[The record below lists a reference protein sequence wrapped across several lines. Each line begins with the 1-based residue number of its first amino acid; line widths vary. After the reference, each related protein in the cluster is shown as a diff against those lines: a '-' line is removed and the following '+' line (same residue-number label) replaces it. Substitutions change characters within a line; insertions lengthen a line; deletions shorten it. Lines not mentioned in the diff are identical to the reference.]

1 MALVTDPITAIGY
14 DDELYEYLPL
24 PGRVP
29 LRWPGG
35 AAVAFYPVVIVEYFE
50 EEPPPVSVVAGDVYG
65 GLGPG
70 GSCATRR
77 SPGSATATTAT
88 GSASSG

>member
-1 MALVTDPITAIGY
+1 MALVTDPITAVGY
-14 DDELYEYLPL
+14 DDERYEYLPL

-50 EEPPPVSVVAGDVYG
+50 EEPPPVSVIAGDVYG

-70 GSCATRR
+70 GTMRRPQVTRV
-77 SPGSATATTAT
+77 ATATTAT